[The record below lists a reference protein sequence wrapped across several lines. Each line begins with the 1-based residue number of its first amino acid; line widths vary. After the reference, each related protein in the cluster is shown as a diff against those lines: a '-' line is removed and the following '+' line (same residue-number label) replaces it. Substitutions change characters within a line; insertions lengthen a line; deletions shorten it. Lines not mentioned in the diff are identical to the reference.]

1 MSQSIARAEMQSGV
15 VPASEPASSEA
26 VEELGPGDVQH
37 LRGSSMK
44 NPDSAYFARQHLNWP
59 ESELTP
65 EELLRQ
71 AERSISDLILGSM
84 PDPQGAVPHV
94 DPVAQPTYIVTT
106 NIGPATKSAQTTH
119 TQTVEPASR
128 GGLTLDDLGDVEL
141 DIAIE
146 LGRSELLIDEVM
158 KLREGSVVT
167 LDKLAGDPVDI
178 IANGRL
184 IARGELLVIDGMFG
198 VRLIEVL

>member
-1 MSQSIARAEMQSGV
+1 MPIPD
-15 VPASEPASSEA
+15 PAS
-26 VEELGPGDVQH
+26 
-37 LRGSSMK
+37 
-44 NPDSAYFARQHLNWP
+44 FAGFNSNWP
-59 ESELTP
+59 DGELP
-65 EELLRQ
+65 PDQLLNSV
-71 AERSISDLILGSM
+71 ERSLSEVILGSM
-84 PDPQGAVPHV
+84 PEPVESPPPAVASTPAAQRV
-94 DPVAQPTYIVTT
+94 QSKSVPPPSVLSPVTAADT
-106 NIGPATKSAQTTH
+106 
-119 TQTVEPASR
+119 

-178 IANGRL
+178 IANGKL

-198 VRLIEVL
+198 VRLSEVL

>member
-1 MSQSIARAEMQSGV
+1 M
-15 VPASEPASSEA
+15 
-26 VEELGPGDVQH
+26 
-37 LRGSSMK
+37 
-44 NPDSAYFARQHLNWP
+44 
-59 ESELTP
+59 
-65 EELLRQ
+65 
-71 AERSISDLILGSM
+71 
-84 PDPQGAVPHV
+84 PHV

-198 VRLIEVL
+198 VRLSEVL

>member
-1 MSQSIARAEMQSGV
+1 MPIPD
-15 VPASEPASSEA
+15 PAS
-26 VEELGPGDVQH
+26 
-37 LRGSSMK
+37 
-44 NPDSAYFARQHLNWP
+44 FAGFNSNWP
-59 ESELTP
+59 DGELP
-65 EELLRQ
+65 PDQLLNSV
-71 AERSISDLILGSM
+71 ERSLSEVILGSM
-84 PDPQGAVPHV
+84 PEPVESPPPSVAATHAAQVIQSKSVPPLSVHT
-94 DPVAQPTYIVTT
+94 PVIAADT
-106 NIGPATKSAQTTH
+106 
-119 TQTVEPASR
+119 

-178 IANGRL
+178 IANGKL

-198 VRLIEVL
+198 VRLSEVL

>member
-1 MSQSIARAEMQSGV
+1 MSQSIARAEMQSGD
-15 VPASEPASSEA
+15 VPASKPELPES

-37 LRGSSMK
+37 LRGSSKK
-44 NPDSAYFARQHLNWP
+44 NPYSASVARQHLNWP

-65 EELLRQ
+65 EELLRS

-84 PDPQGAVPHV
+84 PEPQGSVPQV
-94 DPVAQPTYIVTT
+94 DPEAQTT
-106 NIGPATKSAQTTH
+106 NIVPTTKTVQTTH
-119 TQTVEPASR
+119 APAVEPVSR